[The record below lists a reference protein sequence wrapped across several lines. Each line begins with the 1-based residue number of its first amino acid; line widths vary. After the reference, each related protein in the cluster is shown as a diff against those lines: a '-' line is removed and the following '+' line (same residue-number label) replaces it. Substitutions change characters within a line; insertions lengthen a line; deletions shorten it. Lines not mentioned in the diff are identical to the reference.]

1 MSSNY
6 FFAVLALSVLYIL
19 YRHSGQIPRKAAV
32 NYLKNGALVIDVRDA
47 AEFESGHLSQAINM
61 PLEEVEARV
70 LDSVKDKKKV
80 LLLHCKTGIRS
91 RIAKQRLASM
101 GYVNVFNLG
110 SYERAFRIVSGRSL

>member
-32 NYLKNGALVIDVRDA
+32 KYLKNGALVIDVRDA

-91 RIAKQRLASM
+91 RIAKQRLAGM